1 MHRRNTISSR
11 RWCLGRGVSAVLA
24 AALSILASAAR
35 AGTGFTSSATLSTTQ
50 DGPTLA
56 NGTVYFVPSDATIDR
71 PSGSTQSAMYVA
83 DGATA
88 VIYIPKNVT
97 LTVCGG
103 NASGTESAGAG
114 IRLYNGSTLIV
125 TGGGTLNVTGGNAAT
140 GGNAWENNGTLKVGD
155 GGGNIYIGYDSIG
168 RFTLAFIG
176 ATTPQGEDA
185 SASRYPVCSRTH
197 PWPSWGCRTTTM
209 HPTST
214 PTPGGRSIST
224 FRPKRYMTNA

>member
-24 AALSILASAAR
+24 AALSIFAFAAR

-71 PSGSTQSAMYVA
+71 PSGSTLSAMYVA

-97 LTVCGG
+97 LTVRGG

-125 TGGGTLNVTGGNAAT
+125 TGGGTLNVTGGNAAN
-140 GGNAWENNGTLKVGD
+140 GGNGGNGDNAWENNGWLKVGD
-155 GGGNIYIGYDSIG
+155 GGNGGG
-168 RFTLAFIG
+168 G
-176 ATTPQGEDA
+176 A
-185 SASRYPVCSRTH
+185 SAAIGGIGNWLGTDPVK
-197 PWPSWGCRTTTM
+197 GLFY
-209 HPTST
+209 
-214 PTPGGRSIST
+214 GREHG
-224 FRPKRYMTNA
+224 RVRCC